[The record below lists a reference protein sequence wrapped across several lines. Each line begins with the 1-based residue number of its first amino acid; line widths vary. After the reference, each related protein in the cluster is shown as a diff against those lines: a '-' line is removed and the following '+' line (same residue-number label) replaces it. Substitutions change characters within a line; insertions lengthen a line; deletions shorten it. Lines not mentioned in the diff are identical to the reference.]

1 MSVGERIYEAR
12 EKHLGLTQRELSD
25 KLESRT
31 GRRPDPVSI
40 SRWERGVAEPSLW
53 YLRQIAELADV
64 PVSWFF
70 DEAEDEAEAV
80 A

>member
-1 MSVGERIYEAR
+1 MSVGERIYEVR
-12 EKHLGLTQRELSD
+12 KKQLGLTQLELAAEL
-25 KLESRT
+25 KSR
-31 GRRPDPVSI
+31 GGKPLDPVNV

-70 DEAEDEAEAV
+70 DEV
-80 A
+80 AA